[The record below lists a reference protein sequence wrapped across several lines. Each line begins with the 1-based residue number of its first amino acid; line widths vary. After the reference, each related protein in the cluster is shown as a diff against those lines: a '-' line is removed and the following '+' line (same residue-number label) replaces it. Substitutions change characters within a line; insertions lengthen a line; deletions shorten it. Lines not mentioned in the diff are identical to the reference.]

1 MSRYKDFFEKNKP
14 TTPCLI
20 MDISQAKKNL
30 VNLQS
35 LSPRAKIYYAV
46 KANPSANIL
55 SCFIEQGAFFDGAS
69 INEIKLVL
77 SLGCNP
83 NRICFGNIAKKTED
97 IKAAYDCGV
106 PLFVADSKEELSKI
120 AKYAPGS
127 KVLIRISANGTNAV
141 FPLSSKFGCEVD
153 TAVTLVLDSV
163 KMGLKPHGISFHVGS
178 QQLNPYDWEEPIREA
193 SFIFQEVSRHGITL
207 PVLDLG
213 GGFPIDYQKEVPE
226 IKYFIEVI
234 DKLLETHFSSHTPEI
249 FYEPGRF
256 LVGNAG
262 EIFSQVILTTDRE
275 NLEGEKRRWVYL
287 DIGVYGGLPH
297 ASDSLIYYNLETCRT
312 GEMVVTSLA
321 GPTCASSDI
330 MYKKDH
336 FLLPCDLQSGDI
348 VRIKN
353 TGAYTFS
360 WSTIGFNGFA
370 PLQVYCIDPE

>member
-1 MSRYKDFFEKNKP
+1 M
-14 TTPCLI
+14 I
-20 MDISQAKKNL
+20 
-30 VNLQS
+30 NLQS

-55 SCFIEQGAFFDGAS
+55 SCFIEQDAFFEVAS
-69 INEIKLVL
+69 INEIKLIL
-77 SLGCNP
+77 SLGCVP
-83 NRICFGNIAKKTED
+83 NRICFGNIAKKKED

-106 PLFVADSKEELSKI
+106 QLFVADSKEELSKI
-120 AKYAPGS
+120 AKYAPGA
-127 KVLIRISANGTNAV
+127 KVLIRIAANGANAV
-141 FPLSSKFGCEVD
+141 WSMALKFGCDID
-153 TAVTLVLDSV
+153 TAVKLVLDSV

-178 QQLNPYDWEEPIREA
+178 QQLNPYDWEAPIRDA

-234 DKLLETHFSSHTPEI
+234 DKLLETHFPSNIPEI

-262 EIFSQVILTTDRE
+262 EIFSQVILATDRE
-275 NLEGEKRRWVYL
+275 NLKGEKRRWVYL
-287 DIGVYGGLPH
+287 DIGVYGGLAE
-297 ASDSLIYYNLETCRT
+297 ASDNEIRYNLATDRT
-312 GEMVVTSLA
+312 GEMIVTSLA
-321 GPTCASSDI
+321 GPTCDSTDI

-348 VRIKN
+348 VRIEN
-353 TGAYTFS
+353 TGAYTS
-360 WSTIGFNGFA
+360 SYSSIGFNGFV
-370 PLQVYCIDPE
+370 PLQVYCIDP

>member
-1 MSRYKDFFEKNKP
+1 MSRYKDYFEKNKT

-20 MDISQAKKNL
+20 LDISQAKKNFS
-30 VNLQS
+30 NLQY
-35 LSPRAKIYYAV
+35 LSPLAKIYYAV

-55 SCFIEQGAFFDGAS
+55 SCFIEQGAYFDAAS

-77 SLGCNP
+77 SLGCEP

-97 IKAAYDCGV
+97 IQAAYDYGV
-106 PLFVADSKEELSKI
+106 QLFVADSKEELSKI
-120 AKYAPGS
+120 ANYAPGS
-127 KVLIRISANGTNAV
+127 KVLIRISTNGANAV
-141 FPLSSKFGCEVD
+141 VPLSFKFGCEVD

-213 GGFPIDYQKEVPE
+213 GGFPIDYQKEVPG

-234 DKLLETHFSSHTPEI
+234 DKLLETNFPSHIPEI

-262 EIFSQVILTTDRE
+262 EIFTQVILATDRE
-275 NLEGEKRRWVYL
+275 NLKGEKRRWVYL
-287 DIGVYGGLPH
+287 DIGVYGGLPQ
-297 ASDSLIYYNLETCRT
+297 ASDNIIHYSFKTDRT
-312 GEMVVTSLA
+312 GEMVATSLA

-348 VRIKN
+348 VRIEN
-353 TGAYTFS
+353 TGAYTLS
-360 WSTIGFNGFA
+360 RSSIGFNGFV
-370 PLQVYCIDPE
+370 PLQVYCIDPL